1 MRTCMILAWPV
12 DGVQNTALT
21 WWKEEDV
28 SGVDWTQCWA
38 VRGPNRRPTRTP
50 GYREIDLDEVHRSP
64 HQPRIHIP
72 DEGIEELAA
81 SIESQGLMQP
91 IVVRPR
97 AGGGYELIA
106 GERRWRAAQRAG
118 VGRIQAIVRE
128 VDDSQAMA
136 MALIENIQREALT
149 PLEEATG
156 LRRLLEEFGMTHEEA
171 ADAVGKSRPAVS
183 NLLRLL
189 DLGEVA
195 RELLQS
201 GDIEMGHARALLP
214 LDEVAQARIARLAAE
229 KGLSVRQTEALARP
243 DGGGS
248 GRVDEDAGARSR
260 HGASRTRVVRQTG
273 RAGSHFA
280 YRERQGQGGHFIH
293 QPRRTR
299 RHSGTSAL
307 IGLRLN
313 PARFRTFLPKP
324 SGEALPSH
332 VCIRIMRSRRAPPEP
347 LAHK

>member
-1 MRTCMILAWPV
+1 MLGGVRAEPPV
-12 DGVQNTALT
+12 A
-21 WWKEEDV
+21 
-28 SGVDWTQCWA
+28 
-38 VRGPNRRPTRTP
+38 RTP
-50 GYREIDLDEVHRSP
+50 GYQEVDLDEVHRSP
-64 HQPRIHIP
+64 HQPRVHIP

-118 VGRIQAIVRE
+118 VDRIPAIVRE

-149 PLEEATG
+149 PLEEASG

-171 ADAVGKSRPAVS
+171 AAAVGKSRPAVS

-189 DLGEVA
+189 DLGDAA

-214 LDEVAQARIARLAAE
+214 LDEVTQARIARLAAE
-229 KGLSVRQTEALARP
+229 KGLSVRQTEALVRRAQAEPGASAGTRARDP
-243 DGGGS
+243 DTERLERELSDKLGAPVAISHTAKGR
-248 GRVDEDAGARSR
+248 GRVVISYTNLDELDGIL
-260 HGASRTRVVRQTG
+260 
-273 RAGSHFA
+273 
-280 YRERQGQGGHFIH
+280 ER
-293 QPRRTR
+293 
-299 RHSGTSAL
+299 
-307 IGLRLN
+307 LR
-313 PARFRTFLPKP
+313 
-324 SGEALPSH
+324 
-332 VCIRIMRSRRAPPEP
+332 
-347 LAHK
+347 